1 MNSLRFPKRI
11 SLPSRNPLPNP
22 HRISFYKD
30 RHFSNTLS
38 NIPHPP
44 NEPLQN
50 SCDGWVGNLLN
61 TIIMKSKQLADVL
74 IKILGLSMFV
84 HLVAHSTLLIG
95 SIASL
100 IRITRLINQT
110 DLSSSIGYGTSALL
124 QIFLA
129 FLLITKSKSIAGFLF
144 KNEEE

>member
-1 MNSLRFPKRI
+1 
-11 SLPSRNPLPNP
+11 
-22 HRISFYKD
+22 
-30 RHFSNTLS
+30 
-38 NIPHPP
+38 
-44 NEPLQN
+44 
-50 SCDGWVGNLLN
+50 
-61 TIIMKSKQLADVL
+61 MKSKQLADVL

-84 HLVAHSTLLIG
+84 HLVANSTLLIG